1 MLWRGRRCSSPA
13 IKKGGRRVK
22 DTVGG
27 GGALGRPPIRSSADR
42 SVSGG
47 VSVGWLLAERARGAR
62 REAAADRGRPGRG
75 RRPGPGTRAHPT
87 ASRRRGGRGSMRVQA
102 AVHCPAAAAAG
113 RQGVGVGSKTTIDD
127 ATARAA
133 QWVGTGDGEGEGG
146 SFARSRE

>member
-1 MLWRGRRCSSPA
+1 MAGCWLKEHGARAGRRQRIEVRQVGVVGPA
-13 IKKGGRRVK
+13 RGHARTPRRRV
-22 DTVGG
+22 DGAGG
-27 GGALGRPPIRSSADR
+27 
-42 SVSGG
+42 
-47 VSVGWLLAERARGAR
+47 
-62 REAAADRGRPGRG
+62 
-75 RRPGPGTRAHPT
+75 
-87 ASRRRGGRGSMRVQA
+87 GSMRVQA